1 MSLYSF
7 FVRRSGGIHQQCA
20 PSIAKNGKGWGMFT
34 PKGMMKGGIFG
45 EEYLKFRH
53 FIQNN
58 SLLT

>member
-1 MSLYSF
+1 
-7 FVRRSGGIHQQCA
+7 VQHR
-20 PSIAKNGKGWGMFT
+20 IAKNGKGWGMFT